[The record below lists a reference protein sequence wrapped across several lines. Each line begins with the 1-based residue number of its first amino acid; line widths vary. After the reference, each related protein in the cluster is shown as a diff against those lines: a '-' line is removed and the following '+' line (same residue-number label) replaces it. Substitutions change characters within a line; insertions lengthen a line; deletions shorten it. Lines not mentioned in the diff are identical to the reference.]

1 MALAGHVVA
10 PKKAKHR
17 RLNPRREPV
26 SSDSSPTESVV
37 ANYPISWQL
46 SCNLSGKTSAY
57 SRAIP
62 YTRLLDLRCASHDYT
77 AKHSSR
83 ADFSSAL
90 FGREVLSAM
99 TVFSPDDAEFSVGDQ
114 AYQFDVTVFEIAKE
128 VLPRE
133 AWK

>member
-10 PKKAKHR
+10 PVAPAVQQKKKNRPGSKKAKHR

-62 YTRLLDLRCASHDYT
+62 YTRLLDLRCTSHDYT

-83 ADFSSAL
+83 ADFSSPL
-90 FGREVLSAM
+90 FGRE
-99 TVFSPDDAEFSVGDQ
+99 
-114 AYQFDVTVFEIAKE
+114 
-128 VLPRE
+128 
-133 AWK
+133 